1 MAIPGFNYNE
11 IAQNF
16 AQQSRALLNQTAD
29 NLDPNFPASENLKA
43 FTEEDKDYVVNKVS
57 TFCIVAGN
65 ELAKAEN
72 INITAEEASIL
83 TQIIGEWTFHKSIDL
98 ITAKIAP
105 EHRDAVLQN
114 IAMDIYQSGLD
125 AIINKLPLNKLLPL
139 IEEKVAT
146 VYKSEIQKLQKKG
159 VLDEKQFEKAI
170 TASNFDEMVTKTE
183 DDDINDVNNIPV
195 NANIGNKKILKLATL
210 AIIMRKLPKEKS
222 AEILT
227 SFDKQDVAQILNY
240 MKMPNIEEKIDPQ
253 IILSTLEEL
262 KAIIPLTEELNAEK
276 IVKRFHKLIKNVPE
290 SVLKKVAK
298 RERESVRS
306 FILDRN
312 FPATEIFPPRILQSL
327 VDSIE
332 DKLNDYKKEIYKH

>member
-16 AQQSRALLNQTAD
+16 AEQSRALLNQTAD
-29 NLDPNFPASENLKA
+29 NLDPNFPASDNLKA

-57 TFCIVAGN
+57 TFCIVAGGQL
-65 ELAKAEN
+65 EKDT
-72 INITAEEASIL
+72 NITAEEASVL

-98 ITAKIAP
+98 ITAKIDV
-105 EHRDAVLQN
+105 EHRDIVLQN
-114 IAMDIYQSGLD
+114 IAMNIYQSGLE

-146 VYKSEIQKLQKKG
+146 VYKNEIQKLQKKG

-183 DDDINDVNNIPV
+183 EDEIQNIPV
-195 NANIGNKKILKLATL
+195 NTNISNKKILKLATL
-210 AIIMRKLPKEKS
+210 AIIMRKLPKEQS

-227 SFDKQDVAQILNY
+227 SFDKQDVAQIINY
-240 MKMPNIEEKIDPQ
+240 MKMPNIEDKIDPQ
-253 IILSTLEEL
+253 IIVSTLEEL
-262 KAIIPLTEELNAEK
+262 KTIIPLTEELNAEK
-276 IVKRFHKLIKNVPE
+276 ILKRFNKLIKNVPE
-290 SVLKKVAK
+290 SVLKKIAK

-306 FILDRN
+306 FILDRK

-332 DKLNDYKKEIYKH
+332 DKLNDYKKEIHKR

>member
-1 MAIPGFNYNE
+1 MAIPGFDYNH

-16 AQQSRALLNQTAD
+16 AEQSRALLNQTAD
-29 NLDPNFPASENLKA
+29 NLDPNFPASDNLKA

-57 TFCIVAGN
+57 SFCIVAGG
-65 ELAKAEN
+65 ELQKNPN
-72 INITAEEASIL
+72 IQITAEEASIL

-98 ITAKIAP
+98 ITAKIEV
-105 EHRDAVLQN
+105 EHRDLVLQN
-114 IAMDIYQSGLD
+114 IAMHIYQSGLE
-125 AIINKLPLNKLLPL
+125 AIVNKVPLNKLLPL

-146 VYKSEIQKLQKKG
+146 VYKNEVQKLQKKG

-183 DDDINDVNNIPV
+183 DEVIPEAPV
-195 NANIGNKKILKLATL
+195 NKNISNKKILKLATL
-210 AIIMRKLPKEKS
+210 AIIMRKLPKEQS

-227 SFDKQDVAQILNY
+227 SFDKQDVAQIINY
-240 MKMPNIEEKIDPQ
+240 MKMPNIEDKIDPQ
-253 IILSTLEEL
+253 IIVSTLEEL
-262 KAIIPLTEELNAEK
+262 KTIIPLTEELNAEK
-276 IVKRFHKLIKNVPE
+276 IVKRFNKLIKNVPE
-290 SVLKKVAK
+290 SVLKKIAK

-306 FILDRN
+306 FILDRK

-332 DKLNDYKKEIYKH
+332 DKLNDYKKEIH